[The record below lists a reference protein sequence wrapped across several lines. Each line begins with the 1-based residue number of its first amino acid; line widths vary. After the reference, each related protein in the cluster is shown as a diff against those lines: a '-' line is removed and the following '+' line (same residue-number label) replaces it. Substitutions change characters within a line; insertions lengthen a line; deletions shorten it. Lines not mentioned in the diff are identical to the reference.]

1 MKLINDKEINKR
13 MVFWLAYRY
22 LYKNRSLLEEQKY
35 NDLFK
40 MMNDFFFRLYWKGS
54 IESTRIAIENLFT
67 LESENRIEIN
77 LDVISCLVEEYEKN
91 PFVLM

>member
-54 IESTRIAIENLFT
+54 IENTKTEIEYLFN
-67 LESENRIEIN
+67 LESEQCITVD
-77 LDVISCLVEEYEKN
+77 LDVIDQLVEQYEKN